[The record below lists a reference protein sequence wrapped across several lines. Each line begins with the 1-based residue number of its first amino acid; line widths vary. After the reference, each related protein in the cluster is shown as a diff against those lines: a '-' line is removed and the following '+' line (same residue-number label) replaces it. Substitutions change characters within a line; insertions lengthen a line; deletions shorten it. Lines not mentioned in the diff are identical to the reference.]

1 MKIRLIRSNL
11 KEHKKKRKP
20 IFLKMTTSDK
30 SIHMAFVSLSLGLT
44 FTNSFLFMLGETNS
58 PQWNESRACWCLS
71 ESHSE
76 MTFVQWT
83 CVCVSDRDGYSN
95 KVCCISHHPL
105 LLERFFCPCHQS
117 SGNSLTLLFPVFIII
132 NIWLY

>member
-20 IFLKMTTSDK
+20 IFLKMTTSVK
-30 SIHMAFVSLSLGLT
+30 SIHMAFVSLSRGLT
-44 FTNSFLFMLGETNS
+44 FTNSFIFMLGETNS
-58 PQWNESRACWCLS
+58 PQWNESRACWSLS

-83 CVCVSDRDGYSN
+83 CVCVSDRDAYSK
-95 KVCCISHHPL
+95 KVCNISHHPL
-105 LLERFFCPCHQS
+105 LLERFSCPCHQS
-117 SGNSLTLLFPVFIII
+117 SGNSLTLLFPVFIKIS
-132 NIWLY
+132 IWLY